1 MRRTSTMAC
10 AAGEDQKYP
19 HTTGPRAR
27 KNWATR
33 AVADYVA
40 DVQARPQC
48 QPTCMSQVHSYVQIG
63 CRACQGKAGFSNV
76 MRCRKASEGSE

>member
-1 MRRTSTMAC
+1 MAR

-40 DVQARPQC
+40 DVQARPQSPAVLHVAC
-48 QPTCMSQVHSYVQIG
+48 SLVQIG
-63 CRACQGKAGFSNV
+63 VRACHGALGFSDV
-76 MRCRKASEGSE
+76 TRRQRYQQGLGEQRG